1 MWRST
6 AARAATS
13 ILVNRMFD
21 KYSRNI
27 NYLRLS
33 ITDRCNLRCKYCM
46 PDGCGMVGHE
56 DILSYEEFLRLVR
69 LFTQAG
75 VEHVRVTGGEPLV
88 RKGAAEFVRALKA
101 VPGVKKVSLTTNG
114 TLLGKYGE
122 ALAAAGLDSVNI
134 SLDTTDPAL
143 AREITG
149 SDGVVD
155 AVRESLA
162 LMRSL
167 GVPVKLNAVLLA
179 ETAGTVPSLARF
191 AEEGVPVRFIELMP
205 MGVGKYERGYD
216 PDLALEDLRRIWPD
230 LHPVDAH
237 IGSGPA
243 KYYASEAL
251 AAPIGFID
259 AVSHRFC
266 ASCNRVRLTSRG
278 FLKPCLCFDEGADL
292 RALLRSGAGDGD
304 ILDAIKLTVFN
315 KPRQHCFD
323 TPQNMTESRL
333 MSQIGG

>member
-1 MWRST
+1 M
-6 AARAATS
+6 
-13 ILVNRMFD
+13 LD
-21 KYSRNI
+21 KFGRNI

-46 PDGCGMVGHE
+46 PDGCDMVAHE
-56 DILSYEEFLRLVR
+56 DILSYEEFLRLTR
-69 LFTQAG
+69 LFTSLG
-75 VEHVRVTGGEPLV
+75 VEHVRVTGGEPLA
-88 RKGAAEFVRALKA
+88 RKGAAGFVRALKA
-101 VPGVKKVSLTTNG
+101 LPGVKKVSMTTNG
-114 TLLGKYGE
+114 TLLEKYAA
-122 ALAAAGLDSVNI
+122 ALAEAGLDSVNI

-155 AVRESLA
+155 AVRGSIA

-179 ETAGTVPSLARF
+179 ETAGTVTELARF

-205 MGVGKYERGYD
+205 MGVGRFERGYD
-216 PDLALEDLRRIWPD
+216 PDAALAELKRVWPD
-230 LHPVDAH
+230 LHAVDAR

-243 KYYASEAL
+243 QYYASAAL
-251 AAPIGFID
+251 KAPIGFID

-266 ASCNRVRLTSRG
+266 SSCNRVRLTSRG

-292 RALLRSGAGDGD
+292 RALLRSGAADAE
-304 ILDAIKLTVFN
+304 ILGEIEKCVFN

-323 TPQNMTESRL
+323 SPQDMTESRL

>member
-1 MWRST
+1 MIDRFG
-6 AARAATS
+6 R
-13 ILVNRMFD
+13 D
-21 KYSRNI
+21 I

-46 PDGCGMVGHE
+46 PDGCDMARHE
-56 DILSYEEFLRLVR
+56 DILSYEEFLRVAR
-69 LFTQAG
+69 LAAALG

-88 RKGAAEFVRALKA
+88 RRGAVEFVRALKA
-101 VPGVKKVSLTTNG
+101 VPGVKKVSMTTNG
-114 TLLGKYGE
+114 TLLAKYGE

-134 SLDTTDPAL
+134 SLDAADEDL
-143 AREITG
+143 ERRICG
-149 SDGVVD
+149 SGGVVD
-155 AVRESLA
+155 AVRASLE

-167 GVPVKLNAVLLA
+167 GVPVKLNAVLLE
-179 ETAGTVPSLARF
+179 ETAGAAAGLARF
-191 AEEGVPVRFIELMP
+191 AAGGVPVRFIELMP
-205 MGVGKYERGYD
+205 MGVGRFERGCD
-216 PDLALEDLRRIWPD
+216 PDAVLAGLKRIWPD
-230 LHPVDAH
+230 LHPVDAR

-243 KYYASEAL
+243 RYYASDAL

-266 ASCNRVRLTSRG
+266 SGCNRVRLTSRG

-292 RALLRSGAGDGD
+292 RALLRSGASDAD
-304 ILDAIKLTVFN
+304 ILDAMRICIFN

-323 TPQNMTESRL
+323 TPQDMTESRL